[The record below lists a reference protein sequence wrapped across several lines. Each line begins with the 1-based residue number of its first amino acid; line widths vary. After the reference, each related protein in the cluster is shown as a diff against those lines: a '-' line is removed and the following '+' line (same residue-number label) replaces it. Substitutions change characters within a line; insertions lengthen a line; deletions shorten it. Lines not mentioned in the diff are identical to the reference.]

1 VEVQHR
7 GTQTRLRFLHSSPV
21 LLVAFAFAVMG
32 DPVSSVAYAIEAA
45 LRALH
50 GDLGLLLVTMGLVLG
65 IIVLVSLNYHQLYA
79 RFPEGGGD
87 AAAIGKAFGEGWAFL
102 PLGSLIVDYALTI
115 TISVAAGASAIIAY
129 LPALASFRILLALGL
144 LAIVAGGTWFGHG
157 GRMAFALM
165 TIAFAAVALIVVV
178 KGIADP
184 VAHGS
189 GHLSAS
195 EHHHA
200 GPFSVLLAFPV
211 AMALATGVEAPSSA
225 IAQLGQ
231 LDNAGRLR
239 FGRTTLWLMLAIVI
253 TLTLGLSGLAVS
265 LRIGLP
271 SANSTLVSQVARA
284 AVGHGAIF
292 AAFQVTTAVLLLAA
306 ASSSFQAGPG
316 LLKALSR
323 AGGGVGVLPD
333 WLGRTNRHHTPYW
346 GVATFLLI
354 SAALVTAAGAREQR
368 LVLFYAVA
376 VFVAFLCG
384 LLAMAKFFLME
395 RRRLRLTISL
405 LGAIA
410 VTATLGVD
418 LARGDPIVSVI
429 SALTISG
436 VLYRLWV
443 KAGRPNGL
451 AEAEMLGEPMRDS
464 THDEQVPE
472 APPST
477 ATS

>member
-1 VEVQHR
+1 MEVQHR
-7 GTQTRLRFLHSSPV
+7 PSKARLPFLHSRPI

-65 IIVLVSLNYHQLYA
+65 IIVLVSVNYHQLYA

-87 AAAIGKAFGEGWAFL
+87 AAAIGKAFGEGWAFV

-129 LPALASFRILLALGL
+129 LPALASLRIALALGL
-144 LAIVAGGTWFGHG
+144 LIVVAGGTWFGHV
-157 GRMAFALM
+157 GRVAFASM
-165 TIAFAAVALIVVV
+165 TIAFVAVGLFVIV
-178 KGIADP
+178 KGIVDP

-189 GHLSAS
+189 GQLLATG
-195 EHHHA
+195 HHGGGA
-200 GPFSVLLAFPV
+200 LSVLVAFPV

-231 LDNAGRLR
+231 LDDAGRLR
-239 FGRTTLWLMLAIVI
+239 FGRVTLWSMLAIVI
-253 TLTLGLSGLAVS
+253 TLTLGLAGLAVA

-271 SANSTLVSQVARA
+271 SANSTLVSEVARA
-284 AVGHGAIF
+284 AAGGGVIF
-292 AAFQVTTAVLLLAA
+292 AAFQLTTAVLLLAA

-323 AGGGVGVLPD
+323 VGGGVGVLPD
-333 WLGRTNRHHTPYW
+333 WLGRANRHHTPYW
-346 GVATFLLI
+346 GVAVFMAI

-384 LLAMAKFFLME
+384 LLAMAKFFRAE
-395 RRRLRLTISL
+395 HRRLRLAISL
-405 LGAIA
+405 LGAVA
-410 VTATLGVD
+410 VTATLCVD
-418 LARGDPIVSVI
+418 LARGYPIVSVI
-429 SALTISG
+429 SALTIAG
-436 VLYRLWV
+436 VLYALWV
-443 KAGRPNGL
+443 KAGRPSGL
-451 AEAEMLGEPMRDS
+451 AEAEMLAEASLEPNG
-464 THDEQVPE
+464 PE
-472 APPST
+472 APASV
-477 ATS
+477 AKR